1 MLDFNI
7 PNTEENRVVTENDQ
21 KACLNYSSVNNMEN
35 WNIMLEDMED
45 YDFSKSKIK
54 LHLCSQ
60 MHFYQIDR
68 RKASHGQYTFSN
80 ALGLF

>member
-1 MLDFNI
+1 
-7 PNTEENRVVTENDQ
+7 
-21 KACLNYSSVNNMEN
+21 MEN

-68 RKASHGQYTFSN
+68 RKVSHGQYTFSN